1 MYFKNKIYIKIP
13 PNRNVTTDYIPKKKG
28 LNKYLGSNLKEKK
41 NKSFLYAV
49 NRNEILL
56 FFFYIENIKW
66 ILCLEF

>member
-13 PNRNVTTDYIPKKKG
+13 PNRNVTTDYNIPKKKG

-56 FFFYIENIKW
+56 FFFYIENIK
-66 ILCLEF
+66 